1 MLSLNEK
8 KLKGNGEELWCV
20 VKCIIASVQ
29 EIEMAMEDMAFF
41 SNDVS
46 HSTVPNFGCA
56 RSKIL
61 WVNSWLSRVNVCVC
75 SGGV

>member
-1 MLSLNEK
+1 
-8 KLKGNGEELWCV
+8 
-20 VKCIIASVQ
+20 
-29 EIEMAMEDMAFF
+29 MAMEDMAFF